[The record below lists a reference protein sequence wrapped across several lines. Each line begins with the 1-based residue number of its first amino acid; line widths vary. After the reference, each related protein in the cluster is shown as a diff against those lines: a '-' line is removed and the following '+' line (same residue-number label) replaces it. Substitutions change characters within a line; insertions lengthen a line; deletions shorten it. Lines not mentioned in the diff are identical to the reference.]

1 MSSTKKWD
9 SVAALLDSEC
19 GVPDRRV
26 SVADARA
33 IIAFGVP
40 RSCSPEEARD
50 CAERLAKR
58 LPTGPDTDF
67 QAWLEDAVFIFTHY
81 PAKDVREA
89 VLNPMTGFV
98 SVHRWLPGAAEIKA
112 HLDGRVARRARII
125 NNAKRIV
132 ARDEEARREA
142 EDNTP
147 ERVAERMAMSKRLT
161 DLSRNI
167 RGMASVSKMDAIREQ
182 QSEVNAYATWL
193 GNGDIGRGMELMI
206 ERGITEPPRNWRTEV
221 AP

>member
-1 MSSTKKWD
+1 M
-9 SVAALLDSEC
+9 AALLDSEC

-40 RSCSPEEARD
+40 RTCSPEEARD

-89 VLNPMTGFV
+89 VANPMTGFV
-98 SVHRWLPGAAEIKA
+98 SVHKWLPGAAEIKA
-112 HLDGRVARRARII
+112 HLDGRAARRARII
-125 NNAKRIV
+125 TNAKRIV

-147 ERVAERMAMSKRLT
+147 ERVAERAEIGRRMEAVVRAMRLKDSLSEDSLASKKRVIRDQMA
-161 DLSRNI
+161 
-167 RGMASVSKMDAIREQ
+167 
-182 QSEVNAYATWL
+182 EVNAYATWL

-206 ERGITEPPRNWRTEV
+206 ERGITDPPRNWRTEV